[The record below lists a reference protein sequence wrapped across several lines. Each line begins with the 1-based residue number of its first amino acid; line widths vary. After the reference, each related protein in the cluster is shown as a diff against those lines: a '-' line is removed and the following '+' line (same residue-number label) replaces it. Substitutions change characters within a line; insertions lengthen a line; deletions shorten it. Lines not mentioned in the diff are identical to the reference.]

1 MSTTTLQVKTETSA
15 RRGFLSSS
23 VFIWLTLVGYL
34 LLVKTVILPLL
45 PPLEIDTVAM
55 IFAWGNIVIF
65 SLVGLAGVWLADR
78 TGFMPALDPRVSNR
92 QRYLI
97 PLLIG
102 GIIGTLALLL
112 DLMTQSSQR
121 LAELMGE
128 SSFNTDFPA
137 SLFVYTGGT
146 VLIEA
151 IFRLFIFPALLGLI
165 SYVILKKRWQEQIFW
180 GLAILLSLLEPLGQ
194 FSGQLGYAPSADP
207 LQFFLAFSYPYFVVN
222 YILALSQAYVFRT
235 YGFLASFTLRIGYY
249 IIWHIVYGSLIFPLL
264 NN

>member
-1 MSTTTLQVKTETSA
+1 MSTTTLHVKTETSA
-15 RRGFLSSS
+15 RQGFFSSS
-23 VFIWLTLVGYL
+23 VFIWLFLVGYL

-45 PPLEIDTVAM
+45 PPLEIDAVAM
-55 IFAWGNIVIF
+55 IFSWGNIVVF

-78 TGFMPALDPRVSNR
+78 TGFMLALDPRVLNR
-92 QRYLI
+92 QRYWI

-102 GIIGTLALLL
+102 GIIGTLGLLL

-137 SLFVYTGGT
+137 SLFVYTSGV

-180 GLAILLSLLEPLGQ
+180 GLAIVLSLLEPLGQ

-207 LQFFLAFSYPYFVVN
+207 FQFFLTFSYPYFVVN
-222 YILALSQAYVFRT
+222 YILAISQAYVFRR